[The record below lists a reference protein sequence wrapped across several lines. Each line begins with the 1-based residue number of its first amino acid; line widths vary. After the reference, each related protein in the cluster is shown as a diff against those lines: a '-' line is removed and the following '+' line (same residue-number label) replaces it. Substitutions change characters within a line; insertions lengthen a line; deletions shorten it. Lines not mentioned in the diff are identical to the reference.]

1 MDNNC
6 IFTVVPSKWLRHYE
20 YFLLTCTLIFVLYLI
35 YLITPTLFNSLKLA
49 YTSNVWPISD
59 LLLLLF
65 FVLLLSFLLFRIKF
79 FLLAL
84 PLLKTKIEF
93 FNDSI
98 VFSKNTFT
106 YKVNKSDIKYI
117 FVWKRKTSIIF
128 QNEQLYY
135 FIFPESIYGSS
146 QLNSINEYFKT
157 SSVYFDDKKQ
167 IKKII
172 KKDNLRKLL
181 QIKSSINN
189 IITKESM

>member
-20 YFLLTCTLIFVLYLI
+20 YFLLACTLIFLLYLI

-65 FVLLLSFLLFRIKF
+65 FVLLISFLFVRIKF

-84 PLLKTKIEF
+84 PLYKTNIEF

-98 VFSKNTFT
+98 VFTKKSFK
-106 YKVNKSDIKYI
+106 YKVSKPDIKYI
-117 FVWKRKTSIIF
+117 FAWKRKTSIIF

-135 FIFPESIYGSS
+135 FVFSESIYGSK
-146 QLNSINEYFKT
+146 QLNCINGYFKT
-157 SSVYFDDKKQ
+157 SNVYFNDKKQ
-167 IKKII
+167 IKKIM
-172 KKDNLRKLL
+172 KDNNL
-181 QIKSSINN
+181 QKSRNYLPCFRRWI
-189 IITKESM
+189 